1 MKMLKKL
8 LPLSVALALSGC
20 GGSSND
26 SSDEAV
32 EISVASTSTVNFYVP
47 QWQSAKGTLNQLDSQ
62 GNVVESVAVENIN
75 TASVSVSPLN
85 FYTFE
90 FIPDDSALPCPRFT
104 GCGRTLRG
112 DVNDINENRL
122 IDFEEITGV
131 NLNYAARAYVAPGV
145 NEVFFSPLST
155 AITNAN
161 VDATLASLSAS
172 PFYQLTHSSLSNT
185 LEAEIVANAFT
196 YSAIVAGVSVEGFDL
211 ATAFDDFITQQD
223 DTSAWQTY
231 SSLADQYIADNLYSE
246 QGNGLIQSVAGQVK
260 QTIASVTSYN
270 NWQQK
275 VETEQ
280 ALESRELL
288 ENIRDALGVIRLQ
301 DTTYADDLDAK
312 LEQLESA
319 LDDDT
324 QQTITVLAEVINE
337 VLINYSPLA
346 GVSASEGQ
354 YTLRNL
360 DISYSTSPYEWLIT
374 GTYDGLPVNID
385 MSIPTFRIS
394 GVLGDK
400 IEGVMS
406 ASVINGDTRLDVDV
420 SELLVEFD
428 GVSEQSE
435 LLPDAQTG
443 IANITTDVVIAKQSG
458 ELTGE
463 ISLDLNRFVTAF
475 AQEVTSLSAFDF
487 AGQYQSDIQTTPF
500 HITALE
506 ASPLTGEENDDLMFG
521 LELALPLGGASDFS
535 LAYVGDVIDLS
546 QLTSSDVF
554 ISVKQKALDLR
565 IREVNSNI
573 SLTAKGENGR
583 WLDVKQ
589 AGSNYSGGLYLGDTK
604 IADVTAVRGIPGVLF
619 PNGDFESLF

>member
-1 MKMLKKL
+1 MLKKL

-75 TASVSVSPLN
+75 TASVNVSALN

-196 YSAIVAGVSVEGFDL
+196 YSAIIAGVSVEGFDL

-223 DTSAWQTY
+223 DTSAWQAY
-231 SSLADQYIADNLYSE
+231 NSLADQYIADNLYSE

-260 QTIASVTSYN
+260 QTIASVTSYT

-312 LEQLESA
+312 LEQLEST

-346 GVSASEGQ
+346 EVSASEGQ

>member
-1 MKMLKKL
+1 MLKKL

-62 GNVVESVAVENIN
+62 GNVIESVAVENIN

-260 QTIASVTSYN
+260 QTIASVTSYT

-301 DTTYADDLDAK
+301 GTTYADDLDAK

-346 GVSASEGQ
+346 EVSASEGQ

-463 ISLDLNRFVTAF
+463 LSLDLNRFVTAF

>member
-1 MKMLKKL
+1 MLKKL

-47 QWQSAKGTLNQLDSQ
+47 QWQSVKGTLNQLDSQ

-260 QTIASVTSYN
+260 QTIASVASYT

>member
-1 MKMLKKL
+1 MLKKL

-260 QTIASVTSYN
+260 QTIASVTSYT

-312 LEQLESA
+312 LDQLESA

-346 GVSASEGQ
+346 EVSASEGQ

-420 SELLVEFD
+420 SELLMEFD

-535 LAYVGDVIDLS
+535 LAYVGDVFDLS

>member
-260 QTIASVTSYN
+260 QTIASVTSYT

-312 LEQLESA
+312 LAQLESA

-346 GVSASEGQ
+346 EVSASEGQ

-487 AGQYQSDIQTTPF
+487 AGHYQSDIQTTPF

-554 ISVKQKALDLR
+554 ISVKRKALDLR

>member
-8 LPLSVALALSGC
+8 LPLSVAVALSGC

-145 NEVFFSPLST
+145 NEVFFSPMST
-155 AITNAN
+155 AITAAN
-161 VDATLASLSAS
+161 YDATLASLSAS

-196 YSAIVAGVSVEGFDL
+196 YGAIVAGVSVDDFDL
-211 ATAFDDFITQQD
+211 ATAFNDFITQQD

-231 SSLADQYIADNLYSE
+231 SNLADQYLADNLYSQ
-246 QGNGLIQSVAGQVK
+246 QGNGLIQSVAGEVK
-260 QTIASVTSYN
+260 QTIASVTSYT

-275 VETEQ
+275 VEAEQ

-301 DTTYADDLDAK
+301 ETTYADDIDAK

-324 QQTITVLAEVINE
+324 QKAITVLAEVINE

-346 GVSASEGQ
+346 EVSANDGQ

-360 DISYSTSPYEWLIT
+360 DISYSTSPYKWLIT

-385 MSIPTFRIS
+385 MSIPTFRVS

-406 ASVINGDTRLDVDV
+406 AFVVNGDTRLNVDV
-420 SELLVEFD
+420 SELLIELD
-428 GVSEQSE
+428 GTSEQSE

-443 IANITTDVVIAKQSG
+443 IANLSTDVAITKQAG
-458 ELTGE
+458 ELTGQL
-463 ISLDLNRFVTAF
+463 SLDLNRFVSAF
-475 AQEVTSLSAFDF
+475 AEEVTSLSSFEF
-487 AGQYQSDIQTTPF
+487 EGQFQSDIQITPF

-506 ASPLTGEENDDLMFG
+506 ASPLSGAENDDLMFG
-521 LELALPLGGASDFS
+521 LELDLPLGGASDFS

-546 QLTSSDVF
+546 QLTSSDIF

-589 AGSNYSGGLYLGDTK
+589 AGSNYNGGLYLGDTK

-619 PNGDFESLF
+619 PNGEFESLF

>member
-1 MKMLKKL
+1 MLKKL

-26 SSDEAV
+26 SSDEAI

-47 QWQSAKGTLNQLDSQ
+47 KWQSAKGTLNQLDGQ

-90 FIPDDSALPCPRFT
+90 FIPDDGALPCPRFT

-122 IDFEEITGV
+122 IDFKEITGV

-172 PFYQLTHSSLSNT
+172 PFYQLTHSGLSNT
-185 LEAEIVANAFT
+185 LEAEIVADAFT
-196 YSAIVAGVSVEGFDL
+196 YGAIVAGVSVEGFDL
-211 ATAFDDFITQQD
+211 ATALDDFITEQD

-231 SSLADQYIADNLYSE
+231 SNLADQYIADNLYSE

-260 QTIASVTSYN
+260 QTIASVTSYT

-301 DTTYADDLDAK
+301 DTTYAEDVDAK
-312 LEQLESA
+312 LAQLESA

-324 QQTITVLAEVINE
+324 QKAITVLAEVLNE

-346 GVSASEGQ
+346 EVSASEGQ
-354 YTLRNL
+354 YRLRDL

-374 GTYDGLPVNID
+374 GTYDGLPVSID

-400 IEGVMS
+400 VEGVMS

-420 SELLVEFD
+420 SELLIEFD

-443 IANITTDVVIAKQSG
+443 IANIITDVVIAKQSG

-463 ISLDLNRFVTAF
+463 ISLDLNRFVSAF
-475 AQEVTSLSAFDF
+475 AQEVTSLSSFDF
-487 AGQYQSDIQTTPF
+487 EGQFQSDIQTTPF

-506 ASPLTGEENDDLMFG
+506 ASPLSGEENDDLMFG

>member
-1 MKMLKKL
+1 MLKKL

-26 SSDEAV
+26 SSDQAV

-246 QGNGLIQSVAGQVK
+246 QGNGLIQSVAGEVK
-260 QTIASVTSYN
+260 QTIASVASYT

-346 GVSASEGQ
+346 EVSASEGQ

>member
-1 MKMLKKL
+1 MLKKL

-20 GGSSND
+20 GSSSND

-75 TASVSVSPLN
+75 TASVNVSALN

-196 YSAIVAGVSVEGFDL
+196 YSAIIAGVSVEGFDL

-223 DTSAWQTY
+223 DTSAWQAY
-231 SSLADQYIADNLYSE
+231 NSLADQYIADNLYSE

-260 QTIASVTSYN
+260 QTIASVTSYT

-312 LEQLESA
+312 LEQLEST

-346 GVSASEGQ
+346 EVSASEGQ

>member
-346 GVSASEGQ
+346 EVSASEGQ

>member
-1 MKMLKKL
+1 MLKKL

-62 GNVVESVAVENIN
+62 GNVVESIAVENIN
-75 TASVSVSPLN
+75 TASVSVSALN

-260 QTIASVTSYN
+260 QTIASVTSYT

-312 LEQLESA
+312 LAQLESA

-346 GVSASEGQ
+346 EVSASEGQ

>member
-246 QGNGLIQSVAGQVK
+246 QGNGLIQSVAGEVK
-260 QTIASVTSYN
+260 QTIASVASYT

-346 GVSASEGQ
+346 EVSASEGQ

>member
-260 QTIASVTSYN
+260 QTIASVASYT

-312 LEQLESA
+312 LAQLESA

-346 GVSASEGQ
+346 EVSASEGQ
-354 YTLRNL
+354 YSLRNL

-428 GVSEQSE
+428 GVSDQSE

>member
-1 MKMLKKL
+1 MLKKL

-47 QWQSAKGTLNQLDSQ
+47 QWQSVKGTLNQLDSQ

-260 QTIASVTSYN
+260 QTIASVASYT

-346 GVSASEGQ
+346 EVSASEGQ

-428 GVSEQSE
+428 GVSDQSE

>member
-1 MKMLKKL
+1 MLKKL

-75 TASVSVSPLN
+75 TARVSVSPLN

-346 GVSASEGQ
+346 EVSASEGQ

-406 ASVINGDTRLDVDV
+406 AFVINGDTRLDVDV

>member
-1 MKMLKKL
+1 
-8 LPLSVALALSGC
+8 
-20 GGSSND
+20 
-26 SSDEAV
+26 
-32 EISVASTSTVNFYVP
+32 
-47 QWQSAKGTLNQLDSQ
+47 
-62 GNVVESVAVENIN
+62 
-75 TASVSVSPLN
+75 
-85 FYTFE
+85 
-90 FIPDDSALPCPRFT
+90 
-104 GCGRTLRG
+104 
-112 DVNDINENRL
+112 
-122 IDFEEITGV
+122 
-131 NLNYAARAYVAPGV
+131 
-145 NEVFFSPLST
+145 
-155 AITNAN
+155 
-161 VDATLASLSAS
+161 
-172 PFYQLTHSSLSNT
+172 
-185 LEAEIVANAFT
+185 
-196 YSAIVAGVSVEGFDL
+196 
-211 ATAFDDFITQQD
+211 
-223 DTSAWQTY
+223 
-231 SSLADQYIADNLYSE
+231 
-246 QGNGLIQSVAGQVK
+246 
-260 QTIASVTSYN
+260 
-270 NWQQK
+270 
-275 VETEQ
+275 
-280 ALESRELL
+280 
-288 ENIRDALGVIRLQ
+288 
-301 DTTYADDLDAK
+301 
-312 LEQLESA
+312 
-319 LDDDT
+319 
-324 QQTITVLAEVINE
+324 
-337 VLINYSPLA
+337 
-346 GVSASEGQ
+346 
-354 YTLRNL
+354 
-360 DISYSTSPYEWLIT
+360 
-374 GTYDGLPVNID
+374 
-385 MSIPTFRIS
+385 
-394 GVLGDK
+394 
-400 IEGVMS
+400 MS

>member
-1 MKMLKKL
+1 MLKKL

-75 TASVSVSPLN
+75 TARVSVSPLN

-196 YSAIVAGVSVEGFDL
+196 YSAIIAGVSVEGFDL

-346 GVSASEGQ
+346 EVSASEGQ

-406 ASVINGDTRLDVDV
+406 AFVINGDTRLDVDV

>member
-161 VDATLASLSAS
+161 IDATLASLSAS

-260 QTIASVTSYN
+260 QTIASVASYT

-346 GVSASEGQ
+346 EVSASEGQ

>member
-1 MKMLKKL
+1 MLKKL

-196 YSAIVAGVSVEGFDL
+196 YSAIIAGVSVEGFDL

-260 QTIASVTSYN
+260 QTIASVASYT

-346 GVSASEGQ
+346 EVSASEGQ

-565 IREVNSNI
+565 VREVNSNI

>member
-161 VDATLASLSAS
+161 IDATLASLSAS

-260 QTIASVTSYN
+260 QTIASVTSYT

-312 LEQLESA
+312 LAQLESA

-346 GVSASEGQ
+346 EVSASEGQ

>member
-8 LPLSVALALSGC
+8 LPLSVAVALSGC

-26 SSDEAV
+26 SNDEVV

-155 AITNAN
+155 VINEAN
-161 VDATLASLSAS
+161 IDATLASLSAS
-172 PFYQLTHSSLSNT
+172 PFYQLTHSNLSNT

-196 YSAIVAGVSVEGFDL
+196 YGAIVAGVAVDDFDL
-211 ATAFDDFITQQD
+211 ATAFNDFITEQD

-231 SSLADQYIADNLYSE
+231 SNLADQYIADNLYSE

-260 QTIASVTSYN
+260 QTIASVTSYT

-275 VETEQ
+275 VESEQ
-280 ALESRELL
+280 LLESRELL
-288 ENIRDALGVIRLQ
+288 ENVRDVLGVVRLQ
-301 DTTYADDLDAK
+301 DTTYADDLDVK

-324 QQTITVLAEVINE
+324 QKAITVLAEVINE

-346 GVSASEGQ
+346 EVSASEGQ

-374 GTYDGLPVNID
+374 GTYDGLPVNIE
-385 MSIPTFRIS
+385 MSIPTFRVS

-400 IEGVMS
+400 VEGVMS
-406 ASVINGDTRLDVDV
+406 AFVVNGDTRLDVDV

-428 GVSEQSE
+428 GTSEQSE

-463 ISLDLNRFVTAF
+463 LSLDLNRFVTAF

-487 AGQYQSDIQTTPF
+487 EGQFQSDIQTTPF

-521 LELALPLGGASDFS
+521 LGLALPLGGASDFS

>member
-8 LPLSVALALSGC
+8 LPLSVTLALSGC

-196 YSAIVAGVSVEGFDL
+196 YSAIIAGVSVEGFDL

-260 QTIASVTSYN
+260 QTIASVASYN

-346 GVSASEGQ
+346 EVSASEGQ

>member
-260 QTIASVTSYN
+260 QTIASVASYT

-346 GVSASEGQ
+346 EVSASEGQ

>member
-1 MKMLKKL
+1 MLKKL

-260 QTIASVTSYN
+260 QTIASVASYT

-346 GVSASEGQ
+346 EVSASEGQ

>member
-1 MKMLKKL
+1 MLKKL

-196 YSAIVAGVSVEGFDL
+196 YSAIIAGVSVEGFDL

-260 QTIASVTSYN
+260 QTIASVASYT

-301 DTTYADDLDAK
+301 DTTYADDLDTK
-312 LEQLESA
+312 LAQLESA

-346 GVSASEGQ
+346 EVSASEGQ

-428 GVSEQSE
+428 GVSDQSE

>member
-62 GNVVESVAVENIN
+62 GDVVESVAVENIN

-260 QTIASVTSYN
+260 QTIASVTSYI

-346 GVSASEGQ
+346 EVSASEGQ

-420 SELLVEFD
+420 SELLMEFD

-506 ASPLTGEENDDLMFG
+506 ASPLTGEENDNLMFG

>member
-75 TASVSVSPLN
+75 TASVNVSALN

-196 YSAIVAGVSVEGFDL
+196 YSAIIAGVSVEGFDL

-223 DTSAWQTY
+223 DTSAWQAY
-231 SSLADQYIADNLYSE
+231 NSLADQYIADNLYSE

-260 QTIASVTSYN
+260 QTIASVTSYT

-312 LEQLESA
+312 LAQLESA

-346 GVSASEGQ
+346 EVSASEGQ

>member
-196 YSAIVAGVSVEGFDL
+196 YSAIIAGVSVEGFDL

>member
-196 YSAIVAGVSVEGFDL
+196 YSAIIAGVSVEGFDL

-260 QTIASVTSYN
+260 QTIASVASYT

-346 GVSASEGQ
+346 EVSASEGQ

-428 GVSEQSE
+428 GVSDQSE

>member
-8 LPLSVALALSGC
+8 LPLSVAVALSGC

-145 NEVFFSPLST
+145 NEVFFSPMST
-155 AITNAN
+155 AITAAN
-161 VDATLASLSAS
+161 YDATLASLSAS

-196 YSAIVAGVSVEGFDL
+196 YGAIVAGVSVDDFDL
-211 ATAFDDFITQQD
+211 ATAFNDFITQQD

-231 SSLADQYIADNLYSE
+231 SNLADQYLADNLYSQ
-246 QGNGLIQSVAGQVK
+246 QGNGLIQSVAGEVK
-260 QTIASVTSYN
+260 QTIASVTSYT

-275 VETEQ
+275 VEAEQ

-301 DTTYADDLDAK
+301 ETTYADDIDAK

-324 QQTITVLAEVINE
+324 QKAITVLAEVINE

-346 GVSASEGQ
+346 EVSANDGQ

-360 DISYSTSPYEWLIT
+360 DISYSTSPYKWLIT

-385 MSIPTFRIS
+385 MSIPTFRVS

-400 IEGVMS
+400 VEGVMS
-406 ASVINGDTRLDVDV
+406 AFVVNGDTRLNVDV
-420 SELLVEFD
+420 SELLIELD
-428 GVSEQSE
+428 GTSEQSE

-443 IANITTDVVIAKQSG
+443 IANLSTDVAITKQAG
-458 ELTGE
+458 ELTGQL
-463 ISLDLNRFVTAF
+463 SLDLNRFVSAF
-475 AQEVTSLSAFDF
+475 AEEVTSLSSFEF
-487 AGQYQSDIQTTPF
+487 EGQFQSDIQITPF

-506 ASPLTGEENDDLMFG
+506 ASPLSGAENDDLMFG
-521 LELALPLGGASDFS
+521 LELDLPLGGASDFS

-546 QLTSSDVF
+546 QLTSSDIF

-589 AGSNYSGGLYLGDTK
+589 AGSNYNGGLYLGDTK

-619 PNGDFESLF
+619 PNGEFESLF

>member
-1 MKMLKKL
+1 MLKKL
-8 LPLSVALALSGC
+8 LPLSVTLALSGC

-196 YSAIVAGVSVEGFDL
+196 YSAIIAGVSVEGFDL

-260 QTIASVTSYN
+260 QTIASVASYN

-346 GVSASEGQ
+346 EVSASEGQ

>member
-62 GNVVESVAVENIN
+62 GNVVESIAVENIN
-75 TASVSVSPLN
+75 TASVSVSALN

-145 NEVFFSPLST
+145 NAVFFSPLST

-260 QTIASVTSYN
+260 QTIASVTSYT

-312 LEQLESA
+312 LAQLESA

-346 GVSASEGQ
+346 EVSASEGQ

-428 GVSEQSE
+428 GVSDQSE

>member
-1 MKMLKKL
+1 MLKKL

-75 TASVSVSPLN
+75 TARVSVSPLN

-196 YSAIVAGVSVEGFDL
+196 YSAIIAGVSVEGFDL

-346 GVSASEGQ
+346 EVSASEGQ

-406 ASVINGDTRLDVDV
+406 AFVINGDTRLDVDV

-506 ASPLTGEENDDLMFG
+506 ASPLTGEDNDDLMFG

>member
-8 LPLSVALALSGC
+8 LPLSVALVLSGC

-26 SSDEAV
+26 SSDEAI

-47 QWQSAKGTLNQLDSQ
+47 KWQSVKGTLNQLDGQ

-185 LEAEIVANAFT
+185 LEAEIVADAFT
-196 YSAIVAGVSVEGFDL
+196 YGAIVAGVSVEGFDL
-211 ATAFDDFITQQD
+211 ATAFDDFITEQD

-231 SSLADQYIADNLYSE
+231 SNLADQYIADNLYSE
-246 QGNGLIQSVAGQVK
+246 LGNGLIQSVAGQVK
-260 QTIASVTSYN
+260 QTIASVTSYT

-301 DTTYADDLDAK
+301 DTTYAEDVDAK
-312 LEQLESA
+312 LAQLESA

-324 QQTITVLAEVINE
+324 QKAITVLAEVLNE

-346 GVSASEGQ
+346 EVSASEGQ
-354 YTLRNL
+354 YRLRDL

-374 GTYDGLPVNID
+374 GTYDGLPVSID

-400 IEGVMS
+400 VEGVMS
-406 ASVINGDTRLDVDV
+406 ASVINDDTRLDVDV
-420 SELLVEFD
+420 SELLIEFD

-443 IANITTDVVIAKQSG
+443 IANIITDVVIAKQSG

-463 ISLDLNRFVTAF
+463 ISLDLNRFVSAF
-475 AQEVTSLSAFDF
+475 AQEVTSLSSFDF
-487 AGQYQSDIQTTPF
+487 EGQFQSDIQTTPF

-506 ASPLTGEENDDLMFG
+506 ASPLSGEENDDLMFG

-554 ISVKQKALDLR
+554 ISLKQKALDLR

>member
-20 GGSSND
+20 GSSSND

-196 YSAIVAGVSVEGFDL
+196 YSAIIAGVSVEGFDL

-260 QTIASVTSYN
+260 QTIASVTSYT

-312 LEQLESA
+312 LAQLESA

-346 GVSASEGQ
+346 EVSASEGQ

-428 GVSEQSE
+428 RVSEQSE

>member
-1 MKMLKKL
+1 MLKKL

-32 EISVASTSTVNFYVP
+32 EISVVSTSTVNFYVP

-196 YSAIVAGVSVEGFDL
+196 YSAIIAGVSVEGFDL

-260 QTIASVTSYN
+260 QTIASVASYT

-312 LEQLESA
+312 LAQLESA

-346 GVSASEGQ
+346 EVSASEGQ

-487 AGQYQSDIQTTPF
+487 AGRYQSDIQTTPF

>member
-131 NLNYAARAYVAPGV
+131 TLNYAARAYVAPGV

-196 YSAIVAGVSVEGFDL
+196 YSAIIAGVSVEGFDL

-223 DTSAWQTY
+223 ETSAWQTY

-346 GVSASEGQ
+346 EVSASEGQ

-589 AGSNYSGGLYLGDTK
+589 ASSNYSGGLYLGDTK

>member
-346 GVSASEGQ
+346 EVSASEGQ

-428 GVSEQSE
+428 GVSDQSE

>member
-1 MKMLKKL
+1 MLKKL

-346 GVSASEGQ
+346 EVSASEGQ

-428 GVSEQSE
+428 GVSDQSE

>member
-1 MKMLKKL
+1 MLKKL

-196 YSAIVAGVSVEGFDL
+196 YSAIIAGVSVEGFDL

-360 DISYSTSPYEWLIT
+360 DISYSTSPYEWLVT